1 MIGYLYAAAITIATL
16 SGAFALTAREQQP
29 AERLQ
34 LHTLSPMMAMNAS
47 PTNSGRG
54 KEILPGIWARK
65 MGDPPDLKKTFDGIC
80 AIPGSIGAVMI
91 REDGTIARASGD
103 LCDNNEAYALS
114 NLMKDAAELLT
125 IIRPESSSLTRV
137 TISRQSDIAVVA
149 TLHQAHVYGVKLAK
163 R

>member
-1 MIGYLYAAAITIATL
+1 M

-29 AERLQ
+29 AERLR
-34 LHTLSPMMAMNAS
+34 LHTLSPMMAINAS
-47 PTNSGRG
+47 PTNLGHG

-65 MGDPPDLKKTFDGIC
+65 MGDPPDLKKTFDSIC

-103 LCDNNEAYALS
+103 LCDSNEAYALS

-125 IIRPESSSLTRV
+125 VIQPDSSSLTRV

-149 TLHQAHVYGVKLAK
+149 TLHQGHVYGVKLAK

>member
-1 MIGYLYAAAITIATL
+1 M

-29 AERLQ
+29 AERLR
-34 LHTLSPMMAMNAS
+34 LHTLSPMMAINAS
-47 PTNSGRG
+47 PTNSGHG

-65 MGDPPDLKKTFDGIC
+65 MGDPPVFTTTPRPIGRPLSTLMSTTNMDLKKTFDSIC

-103 LCDNNEAYALS
+103 LCDSNEAYALS

-125 IIRPESSSLTRV
+125 VIRPDSSSLTRV

-149 TLHQAHVYGVKLAK
+149 TLHQ
-163 R
+163 